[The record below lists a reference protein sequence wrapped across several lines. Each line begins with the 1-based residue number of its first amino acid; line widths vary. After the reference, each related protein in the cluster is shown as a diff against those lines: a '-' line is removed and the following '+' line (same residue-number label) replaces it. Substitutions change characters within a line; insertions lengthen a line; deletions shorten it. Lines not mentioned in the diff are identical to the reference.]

1 MFKYK
6 NLLLTVAAAL
16 TLQCTVSANDIEP
29 GKEFYTA
36 IKAPAPIVL
45 DGDLS
50 EWRGASLLA
59 DPRFSIPKGSG
70 DDGELVFFEPYNG
83 GSWDGPDDQTSA
95 VQVVYDDDNVYFG
108 FTVTDEYHENAA
120 NSVWNGDSIQLM
132 IANEA
137 RDQQVALYNYALG
150 GTDEEI
156 GDIIVNHESPAAD
169 MGDVLTEAVVIRN
182 TENGRTI
189 YEIKLPKATLGLA
202 ELKGGVRFGLGMAIN
217 DGDKDTPGQKGWGGL
232 GAHAIVFGKTPQET
246 ALVTLATSNDIEPG
260 KEYYTANPTPGDITL
275 DGELDD
281 WTGVPVLSDPRFSIP
296 KGSKR
301 TGELVLFEPYGGG
314 SWSGPDDQTSAVQI
328 AYDADNVYFGFVV
341 TDEYHENA
349 ANSAWNGDS
358 IQLMIANKNQDAQ
371 IALYNYALG
380 GTEMEIGDIIVNHE
394 AGPAAGADAE
404 AVTEAVVK
412 RDTETKR
419 TTYEIKLPK
428 ETLGLDSLALG
439 TQFGLGMAINDG
451 DEDTPGQKGWG
462 GLGAHSIVFGKT
474 PSETALVTL
483 GIGGGSS
490 DSMFLSAINVSINS
504 FTFRAS
510 DKGESI
516 VDPDSAKL
524 TINGNTVALTA
535 GAKNV
540 DATDFAYTIDGNFEP
555 STVIE
560 YLIEIADTNGNVVTD
575 TGTITSPTFG
585 LLKAAMLAS
594 DVDTS
599 KKGFTYK
606 VWQSDLFSHGNTIA
620 EVENVLAEAP
630 KDIDG
635 STLDNDAFKDEKGP
649 ATASG
654 SEDGHLIAYEIPSVI
669 NINAFLNGV
678 DLGNFQ
684 PDDQMPGVPGNY
696 DSYDGVAVEIVTY
709 VDFPAG
715 LLTMGVNS
723 DDGFELKIGHIDA
736 PRAMVAG
743 KFQGGR
749 GSADTTFLMDVR
761 EAGIYP
767 LRLVYFSQGGDASL
781 ELFTVNDA
789 GEKVLVND
797 TANGGLAAY
806 REGTAPDY
814 VEPAQPAAMVA
825 SSSDALTEPT
835 VVDFGALEG
844 DSSYSFHFT
853 AIKAG
858 ASTAIAGNNAFA
870 IKLDQW
876 NEQGVFGTTEFGVA
890 DNLFTAVEGGSVN
903 SVFDTPVH
911 VVVVSDTAAG
921 ESHLY
926 INGALSGTWAGN
938 IPFSGDTKV
947 MGARLE
953 QATDHMGEGSVM
965 HSWATYSGLLT
976 AAEIT
981 SMFEALPDVSG
992 GGGDGMLAILSLD
1005 GVPATGSGLDG
1016 RYWQAEPKAVSNLQD
1031 KGEATDIG
1039 LHIIN
1044 NHYPTGTFTATGLD
1058 FQGGN
1063 DLTPIQE
1070 WLQSD
1075 GESYVGADGNMDDGI
1090 LSFTGYIRIDNPGEV
1105 AIRSASDD
1113 GSIVWIAGQK
1123 VVDNDGGH
1131 GAPGPSP
1138 DGSYNF
1144 EEAGLYP
1151 IEIAYYNG
1159 DWTNDAGDHGGANLG
1174 ITANGD
1180 PIPGAIL
1187 YSASDIGAT
1196 AIAAS
1201 SIASAAGEAGLHGAY
1216 WTTEPKGAQF
1226 GEDSQG
1232 PIFQNVPGDDH
1243 GLTLFGTEPQGRFV
1257 ATTMTYTGNDLT
1269 PILEWLGDDSG
1280 SFIGAEG
1287 NLDDGIFQFTGFL
1300 NVPEAGQHAFRSS
1313 SDDGSVVRIGNQIV
1327 VNNDGG
1333 HGAPGPAPD
1342 GNAFFPVAGLYP
1354 IEVAYFNGDWTNAGG
1369 DHGGANIELTMN
1381 GESIAGH
1388 LLQPAGGLPP
1398 IVASGGVSSISLAD
1412 DGHVVIE
1419 FTGSLMSADNV
1430 GGPYTAVEG
1439 ATSPAMI
1446 APDKAAQFYKAE

>member
-6 NLLLTVAAAL
+6 NLLLTIAAAL

-120 NSVWNGDSIQLM
+120 NSAWNGDSIQLM

-723 DDGFELKIGHIDA
+723 DDGFELKIGHIDD

-806 REGTAPDY
+806 RVGTAPDY

-853 AIKAG
+853 AVKAG
-858 ASTAIAGNNAFA
+858 ASTAIAGNDAFA

-911 VVVVSDTAAG
+911 VVIVSDTAAG

-926 INGALSGTWAGN
+926 IDGALSGTWAGN

-981 SMFEALPDVSG
+981 SISEALPDVSG
-992 GGGDGMLAILSLD
+992 GGGDGMLDGSVLAINFGADEPDGNRSDVSGAAGILGTSNWNNLD
-1005 GVPATGSGLDG
+1005 GAS
-1016 RYWQAEPKAVSNLQD
+1016 
-1031 KGEATDIG
+1031 GEASELIAD
-1039 LHIIN
+1039 N
-1044 NHYPTGTFTATGLD
+1044 
-1058 FQGGN
+1058 GG
-1063 DLTPIQE
+1063 
-1070 WLQSD
+1070 
-1075 GESYVGADGNMDDGI
+1075 
-1090 LSFTGYIRIDNPGEV
+1090 
-1105 AIRSASDD
+1105 
-1113 GSIVWIAGQK
+1113 
-1123 VVDNDGGH
+1123 
-1131 GAPGPSP
+1131 
-1138 DGSYNF
+1138 
-1144 EEAGLYP
+1144 
-1151 IEIAYYNG
+1151 
-1159 DWTNDAGDHGGANLG
+1159 
-1174 ITANGD
+1174 
-1180 PIPGAIL
+1180 
-1187 YSASDIGAT
+1187 
-1196 AIAAS
+1196 
-1201 SIASAAGEAGLHGAY
+1201 SAAGSSVSVTWASNNT
-1216 WTTEPKGAQF
+1216 WS
-1226 GEDSQG
+1226 SQG
-1232 PIFQNVPGDDH
+1232 RGEENNEAAEGDDRNMMTGYLDTNNTSQTTVTVD
-1243 GLTLFGTEPQGRFV
+1243 GLPDGASYDVVVYVKGGVAGRGGEFSIGDNVIAHSTEAPF
-1257 ATTMTYTGNDLT
+1257 TGNYVYGAAGDWIVFKDVTGSSFTLT
-1269 PILEWLGDDSG
+1269 GTPTSG
-1280 SFIGAEG
+1280 S
-1287 NLDDGIFQFTGFL
+1287 
-1300 NVPEAGQHAFRSS
+1300 PPR
-1313 SDDGSVVRIGNQIV
+1313 
-1327 VNNDGG
+1327 
-1333 HGAPGPAPD
+1333 APING
-1342 GNAFFPVAGLYP
+1342 
-1354 IEVAYFNGDWTNAGG
+1354 IEVVIGG
-1369 DHGGANIELTMN
+1369 GVEIPA
-1381 GESIAGH
+1381 
-1388 LLQPAGGLPP
+1388 PAGG
-1398 IVASGGVSSISLAD
+1398 IGGVSLQ
-1412 DGHVVIE
+1412 DGNVVIE
-1419 FTGSLMSADNV
+1419 YTGTLKSASSLSGTFSEVA
-1430 GGPYTAVEG
+1430 G
-1439 ATSPAMI
+1439 ATSPYSV
-1446 APDKAAQFYKAE
+1446 APDQAQAFFIAE

>member
-6 NLLLTVAAAL
+6 NLLLTIAAAL

-120 NSVWNGDSIQLM
+120 NSAWNGDSIQLM

-217 DGDKDTPGQKGWGGL
+217 DGDKETPGQKGWGGL

-394 AGPAAGADAE
+394 AGPAAGADAA

-723 DDGFELKIGHIDA
+723 DDGFELKIGHIDD

-806 REGTAPDY
+806 RVGTAPDY

-853 AIKAG
+853 AVKAG
-858 ASTAIAGNNAFA
+858 ASTAIAGNDAFA

-911 VVVVSDTAAG
+911 VVIVSDTAAG

-981 SMFEALPDVSG
+981 SISEALPDVSG
-992 GGGDGMLAILSLD
+992 GGGDGMLDGSVLAINFGADEPDGNRSDVSGAAGILGTSNWNNLD
-1005 GVPATGSGLDG
+1005 GAS
-1016 RYWQAEPKAVSNLQD
+1016 
-1031 KGEATDIG
+1031 GEASELIAD
-1039 LHIIN
+1039 N
-1044 NHYPTGTFTATGLD
+1044 
-1058 FQGGN
+1058 GG
-1063 DLTPIQE
+1063 
-1070 WLQSD
+1070 
-1075 GESYVGADGNMDDGI
+1075 
-1090 LSFTGYIRIDNPGEV
+1090 
-1105 AIRSASDD
+1105 
-1113 GSIVWIAGQK
+1113 
-1123 VVDNDGGH
+1123 
-1131 GAPGPSP
+1131 
-1138 DGSYNF
+1138 
-1144 EEAGLYP
+1144 
-1151 IEIAYYNG
+1151 
-1159 DWTNDAGDHGGANLG
+1159 
-1174 ITANGD
+1174 
-1180 PIPGAIL
+1180 
-1187 YSASDIGAT
+1187 
-1196 AIAAS
+1196 
-1201 SIASAAGEAGLHGAY
+1201 SAAGSSVSVTWASNNT
-1216 WTTEPKGAQF
+1216 WS
-1226 GEDSQG
+1226 SQG
-1232 PIFQNVPGDDH
+1232 RGEENNEAAEGDDRNMMTGYLDTNNTSQTTVTVD
-1243 GLTLFGTEPQGRFV
+1243 GLPDGASYDVVVYVKGGVAGRGGEFSIGDNVIAHSTEAPF
-1257 ATTMTYTGNDLT
+1257 TGNYVYGAAGDWIVFKDVTGSSFTLT
-1269 PILEWLGDDSG
+1269 GTPTSG
-1280 SFIGAEG
+1280 S
-1287 NLDDGIFQFTGFL
+1287 
-1300 NVPEAGQHAFRSS
+1300 PPR
-1313 SDDGSVVRIGNQIV
+1313 
-1327 VNNDGG
+1327 
-1333 HGAPGPAPD
+1333 APING
-1342 GNAFFPVAGLYP
+1342 
-1354 IEVAYFNGDWTNAGG
+1354 IEVVIGG
-1369 DHGGANIELTMN
+1369 GVEIPA
-1381 GESIAGH
+1381 
-1388 LLQPAGGLPP
+1388 PAGG
-1398 IVASGGVSSISLAD
+1398 IGGVSLQ
-1412 DGHVVIE
+1412 DGNVVIE
-1419 FTGSLMSADNV
+1419 YTGTLKSASSLSGTFSEVA
-1430 GGPYTAVEG
+1430 G
-1439 ATSPAMI
+1439 ATSPYSV
-1446 APDKAAQFYKAE
+1446 APDQAQAFFIAE